1 MDIRKWK
8 ANVTGAA
15 EATETAARLLV
26 SSRRASGDMRAV
38 YAADAAKLLTVAA
51 GMAATAAGALLLPK
65 PKPAPKPK
73 APAKAKPKP
82 KAKAKAKPK
91 TKAKK

>member
-8 ANVTGAA
+8 ANITGAA
-15 EATETAARLLV
+15 EATETASRLLV
-26 SSRRASGDMRAV
+26 SSRRASGEMRAV

-51 GMAATAAGALLLPK
+51 GMAATAAAALLLPK
-65 PKPAPKPK
+65 PKPAPKT
-73 APAKAKPKP
+73 PAKAKPKP
-82 KAKAKAKPK
+82 KAKAKPK